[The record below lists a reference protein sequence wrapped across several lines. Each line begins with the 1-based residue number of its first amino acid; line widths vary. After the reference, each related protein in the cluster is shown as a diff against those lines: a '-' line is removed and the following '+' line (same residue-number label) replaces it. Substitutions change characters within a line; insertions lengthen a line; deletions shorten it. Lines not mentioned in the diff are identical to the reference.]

1 MCMELVWKLKSTYLL
16 TFGEAR
22 FLLKKTKA
30 MIKIVIEIAI
40 TMARINVTTEI
51 ATVDDRLDWSVQ
63 FTFVLP
69 S

>member
-1 MCMELVWKLKSTYLL
+1 MELVWKVKSTYLL
-16 TFGEAR
+16 TFGETR
-22 FLLKKTKA
+22 FLLQKTKA